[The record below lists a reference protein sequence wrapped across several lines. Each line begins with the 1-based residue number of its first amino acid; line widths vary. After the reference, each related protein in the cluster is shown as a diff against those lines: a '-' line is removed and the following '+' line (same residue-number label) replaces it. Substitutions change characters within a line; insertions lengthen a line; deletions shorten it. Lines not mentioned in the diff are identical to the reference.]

1 MGEPRLTETQ
11 WDPAIEEDLLRR
23 WQAEGLHRFD
33 RASKKPF
40 FVIDNPPPYPSGTW
54 HIGAVA
60 HYSLID
66 MVARFER
73 MAGKE
78 VLYPWGLDRNGINI
92 ELTVERATKKPL
104 HRWDREEFI
113 ERCRQEIQPISDAL
127 TALAR
132 RVGLSCDFEGHAY
145 LTDSPEYRRITQAVF
160 IDLFNRGLVYVGTRP
175 AFYCTGCGTSIAEAD
190 IEYREDPGT
199 LYTVAFPLA
208 DGGEILIATTR
219 PELLCSCQ
227 AVIVHPEDPRLTAT
241 AGKRVRLPLFDREV
255 EVRAHPSAKME
266 FGTGAAMIC
275 SYGDTTDIQLFRELG
290 LEEIQAI
297 GTDGRMTATAGA
309 YAGLKVK
316 EARQRVVEDLQAK
329 GLLRKQEPVTHKTPV
344 CERSKTPIEFIP
356 MEDLYL
362 RQVDVLP
369 RLRERAAAMEFFPP
383 KSRQLLLNWIDSVT
397 IDWPISRRRF
407 FHTEIPLWYCTAC
420 SKAITP
426 PPGPYYRPWKDPPP
440 FTSCPHCGGTGFRGE
455 DRVFDTWMDSSNTN
469 LVASQYL
476 KDEAFFQGNFPT
488 HLRPQGRDIVRN
500 WLFYTMLKSHYVMD
514 REPFRKV
521 LVTGMGLDK
530 HGRAMHKSTGNVIEP
545 GPVLARHGA
554 DAFRFWAASETNVGD
569 DFRIDEEKIA
579 GAKKFLSKLWNVARF
594 ISSFEEPPEPPE
606 LRPADRWILGELHAL
621 AGACWAGY
629 REYNFYGPANR
640 CREFLW
646 NLFAAHYMEMVKSR
660 AYHGDAAA
668 VWTLH
673 ACLRHLLRFLAPISP
688 FLTDK
693 VWSSLYGG
701 SLHREGMPEAREAW
715 KTDLTDLTG
724 AVIAFNSAIWNAKKL
739 AKKSLNEPVAG
750 IPLPAELEPF
760 HAELAAMHRL
770 Q

>member
-1 MGEPRLTETQ
+1 VDKQ
-11 WDPAIEEDLLRR
+11 WNPDLEQEVLAR
-23 WQAEGLHRFD
+23 WQAERLYRFD
-33 RASKKPF
+33 PHSKKPF
-40 FVIDNPPPYPSGTW
+40 FVVDNPPPYPSGTW

-66 MVARFER
+66 MVVRFER
-73 MAGKE
+73 MTGSE

-113 ERCRQEIQPISDAL
+113 ERCRQEIQPIGDAL

-132 RVGLSCDFEGHAY
+132 RVGLSCDFEDHAY

-190 IEYREDPGT
+190 IEYREDQGT
-199 LYTVAFPLA
+199 LSTVAFPLV
-208 DGGEILIATTR
+208 DGGEIPIATTR

-227 AVIVHPEDPRLTAT
+227 TVIVHPEDPRFTAMV
-241 AGKRVRLPLFDREV
+241 GKRVRIPLVDREV
-255 EVRAHPSAKME
+255 EVRAHPSAHME

-290 LEEIQAI
+290 LKEIQAI
-297 GTDGRMTATAGA
+297 GTDGRMTAAAGN

-316 EARQRVVEDLQAK
+316 EARQRAVEDLQAA
-329 GLLRKQEPVTHKTPV
+329 GQLRKQEPVTHKTPV

-362 RQVDVLP
+362 KQVDVLP
-369 RLRERAAAMEFFPP
+369 KLRERVAAMEFFPP
-383 KSRQLLLNWIDSVT
+383 RSRQLLLNWIDSVT

-407 FHTEIPLWYCTAC
+407 FHTEIPLWYCTRC

-426 PPGPYYRPWKDPPP
+426 PPGPYYRPWKDPAP
-440 FTSCPHCGGTGFRGE
+440 FDACPGCGGREFRGE

-476 KDEAFFQGNFPT
+476 KDEAFFKGNFPT

-500 WLFYTMLKSHYVMD
+500 WLFYTTLKSHYVMD
-514 REPFRKV
+514 REPFHKV

-594 ISSFEEPPEPPE
+594 ISSFEEPHERPE
-606 LRPADRWILGELHAL
+606 LRPADRWILGELHSL
-621 AGACWAGY
+621 AEACWEGY
-629 REYNFYGPANR
+629 RQYNLFGPANR
-640 CREFLW
+640 CRDFLW

-660 AYHGDAAA
+660 AYQGDVAA

-673 ACLRHLLRFLAPISP
+673 ACLRDLLRFLAPILP
-688 FLTDK
+688 FVTDK

-701 SLHREGMPEAREAW
+701 SVHRETLPGAHEGW
-715 KTDLTDLTG
+715 KTDLTDLTE
-724 AVIAFNSAIWNAKKL
+724 AVIAFNSEVWNAKKL

-750 IPLPAELEPF
+750 ISLPTELEPF
-760 HAELAAMHRL
+760 RAELVAMHRL